1 MRVLA
6 IDIGGTKSALG
17 ICSLEGQADP
27 KVSDLLTLKSVSF
40 KSILA
45 MISEWQRS
53 HPEAKFDAV
62 GAGVAG
68 PVVAGS
74 AHLTNLGWTIRSEDI
89 AKSTG
94 KPFRI
99 CNDIQS
105 HGWSVLSLPSSSLE
119 ILNSGNEIPGPKAL
133 IAAGTGLGESI
144 IGFDGD
150 KHFPMS
156 GEGGHASFS
165 PCSPREIRLLE
176 YLRSGG
182 ISHVSW
188 ERLLGGSDGFR
199 NLATFQAVDQKIKLP
214 DYLNKESIDWG
225 ATMVKAATEG
235 DLFANDVLSF
245 YAELY
250 GREAGNLA
258 LKCICSGG
266 LYIVGGIAPKILP
279 WLKTSFMA
287 GFCDKGRFKDLLN
300 TIPVRVVL
308 DPLTGLKG
316 AALQYRY

>member
-17 ICSLEGQADP
+17 ICSLDGQTDP
-27 KVSDLLTLKSVSF
+27 KVSDLLTLKSASY
-40 KSILA
+40 KSLMA
-45 MISEWQRS
+45 MISDWQRS
-53 HPEAKFDAV
+53 HPESKFDAV

-68 PVVAGS
+68 PVVAGG

-89 AKSTG
+89 SKSTG

-105 HGWSVLSLPSSSLE
+105 HGWSVLSLPNSSLE
-119 ILNSGNEIPGPKAL
+119 ILNKGNEVLGPKGL

-144 IGFDGD
+144 IGFDGR

-165 PCSPREIRLLE
+165 PCSARESRLLE
-176 YLRSGG
+176 YLRGNG
-182 ISHVSW
+182 NAHVSW
-188 ERLLGGSDGFR
+188 ERILGGSDGFR
-199 NLATFQAVDQKIKLP
+199 NLAMFQAADQKIKLP
-214 DYLNKESIDWG
+214 DYVNKESHDWG
-225 ATMVKAATEG
+225 AMIVKAATEG
-235 DLFANDVLSF
+235 DPFANDILRF

-266 LYIVGGIAPKILP
+266 LYIGGGIAPKILP
-279 WLKTSFMA
+279 WLKTSFMT
-287 GFCDKGRFKDLLN
+287 GFCDKGRFKDLLS

-316 AALQYRY
+316 AALQFRH

>member
-17 ICSLEGQADP
+17 ICSLDGQADP
-27 KVSDLLTLKSVSF
+27 TVSDLLTLRSSSF
-40 KSILA
+40 KSLIA
-45 MISEWQRS
+45 MISEWQRN
-53 HPEAKFDAV
+53 HPEVKFDAV

-74 AHLTNLGWTIRSEDI
+74 AHLTNLGWTIQSDDI
-89 AKSTG
+89 SNSTG

-105 HGWSVLSLPSSSLE
+105 HGWSVLSLPNSSLE
-119 ILNSGNEIPGPKAL
+119 TLNLGSEAPGPKAL

-144 IGFDGD
+144 IGFDGR

-156 GEGGHASFS
+156 GEGGHSSFS
-165 PCSPREIRLLE
+165 PCSARESRLLE
-176 YLRSGG
+176 HLRGHGSA
-182 ISHVSW
+182 HVSW
-188 ERLLGGSDGFR
+188 ERILGGSDGFR
-199 NLATFQAVDQKIKLP
+199 NLAIFQAADKKISLP
-214 DYLNKESIDWG
+214 GYLDNESQDWG
-225 ATMVKAATEG
+225 ANIFKAATEG
-235 DLFANDVLSF
+235 DDFANDVLSF

-258 LKCICSGG
+258 LKCLCSGG
-266 LYIVGGIAPKILP
+266 LYIGGGIAPKILP
-279 WLKTSFMA
+279 WLKTYFMA
-287 GFCDKGRFKDLLN
+287 GFCDKGRFEDLLS

-316 AALQYRY
+316 AALQFCH

>member
-17 ICSLEGQADP
+17 ICSLDGQADP
-27 KVSDLLTLKSVSF
+27 KVSNLLTLKSASY
-40 KSILA
+40 KSLMA
-45 MISEWQRS
+45 MIKEWQSS

-68 PVVAGS
+68 PVVAGG

-119 ILNSGNEIPGPKAL
+119 ILNPGNEIPGPKAL

-165 PCSPREIRLLE
+165 PCSDRESRLLE
-176 YLRSGG
+176 YLRGHGSA
-182 ISHVSW
+182 HVSW
-188 ERLLGGSDGFR
+188 ERILGGSDGFR
-199 NLATFQAVDQKIKLP
+199 NLAIFQAADKKISLP
-214 DYLNKESIDWG
+214 GYLEKESQDWG
-225 ATMVKAATEG
+225 ANIFKAATEG
-235 DLFANDVLSF
+235 DDFANDVLSF
-245 YAELY
+245 YSELY

-258 LKCICSGG
+258 LKCLCSGG
-266 LYIVGGIAPKILP
+266 LYIGGGIAPKILP
-279 WLKTSFMA
+279 WLKTYFMT
-287 GFCDKGRFKDLLN
+287 GFCDKGRFKDLLS
-300 TIPVRVVL
+300 TIPVRVIL

-316 AALQYRY
+316 AALQFRL